1 MTSNLIAALYT
12 SRVIVALLLRKN
24 NNAKTSSLYVVKMQL
39 QLVIGVLYAK
49 TLLQRTNILLN
60 KLKGHILH
68 LFVN

>member
-12 SRVIVALLLRKN
+12 SRVIVALRKN